1 MRRRITALLLLACCL
16 ISTVVAQS
24 GADVVRYLGEAY
36 SVRPTDNNSVVFFKN
51 GQEKFDDMFA
61 AIRQARHSVHL
72 EYFNFRNDSI
82 SDRLF
87 SLLAERAAGGV
98 QVRALFDGFGNLS
111 NNRPLKRAKLDS
123 LRACGIEIYEFDPM
137 RFPWINHALHRDHR
151 KIVVIDG
158 VLAYTGGMNVADYY
172 IKGKASFGE
181 WRDVHCRVEGDAV
194 DRLQA
199 VFIDFWNR
207 VTGQCLQGPEYYS
220 GGRDARKMFN
230 GLQPDMTPTARK
242 KRICVVD
249 KGPKSNRR
257 IIHNTFIRSIDVA
270 ENQIQIVN
278 PYFTLCR
285 HIRRS
290 LRKAI
295 GRGVDVQIMVSAKSD
310 VPVTPRIVEY
320 TVSRLMDCGAHI
332 FIYEGGFHH
341 SKIMMV
347 DSCFSFVG
355 SANLNSRSLT
365 FDYECNLLVD
375 DVFSTRQLQNIFEN
389 DKLTRCFRLTPERW
403 QRYPRWQRFKGWL
416 FHFLTPFVDNK
427 SSKTRDFETQE
438 IYVL

>member
-1 MRRRITALLLLACCL
+1 MRRMFAWLLLACCL
-16 ISTVVAQS
+16 ALPLAAQS
-24 GADVVRYLGEAY
+24 GSDVVR
-36 SVRPTDNNSVVFFKN
+36 SVAEDCGVRASDNNSIVFFKN
-51 GQEKFDDMFA
+51 GQEKFDDMFT

-82 SDRLF
+82 SDCLF
-87 SLLAERAAGGV
+87 RLLAERAATGV
-98 QVRALFDGFGNLS
+98 QVRALFDGFGNSS

-123 LRACGIEIYEFDPM
+123 LRAQGIEIYEFDPL

-151 KIVVIDG
+151 KIVVVDG
-158 VLAYTGGMNVADYY
+158 LLAYTGGMNVADYY
-172 IKGKASFGE
+172 IKGKAEFGE

-199 VFIDFWNR
+199 VFIGFWND
-207 VTGQCLQGPEYYS
+207 VTGQQLQGPEYYS
-220 GGRDARKMFN
+220 GGRDARRLFR
-230 GLQPDMTPTARK
+230 GLRPDTTPTAGRK
-242 KRICVVD
+242 TICVVD
-249 KGPKSNRR
+249 KGPKANRR
-257 IIHNTFIRSIDVA
+257 IIHNTFIRCIDA
-270 ENQIQIVN
+270 AHNQIQIIN

-310 VPVTPRIVEY
+310 IPITPRIVEY
-320 TVSRLMDCGAHI
+320 TVSRLMDCGARI
-332 FIYEGGFHH
+332 YIYEGGFHH
-341 SKIMMV
+341 SKVMMV

-365 FDYECNLLVD
+365 FDYECNLLID
-375 DVFSTRQLQNIFEN
+375 DRFSTRELQDIFEN

-416 FHFLTPFVDNK
+416 FHFLTPFVENITQ
-427 SSKTRDFETQE
+427 KTIYPNAQE
-438 IYVL
+438 NDVL

>member
-1 MRRRITALLLLACCL
+1 
-16 ISTVVAQS
+16 
-24 GADVVRYLGEAY
+24 
-36 SVRPTDNNSVVFFKN
+36 
-51 GQEKFDDMFA
+51 
-61 AIRQARHSVHL
+61 
-72 EYFNFRNDSI
+72 
-82 SDRLF
+82 
-87 SLLAERAAGGV
+87 
-98 QVRALFDGFGNLS
+98 
-111 NNRPLKRAKLDS
+111 
-123 LRACGIEIYEFDPM
+123 
-137 RFPWINHALHRDHR
+137 
-151 KIVVIDG
+151 
-158 VLAYTGGMNVADYY
+158 
-172 IKGKASFGE
+172 
-181 WRDVHCRVEGDAV
+181 
-194 DRLQA
+194 
-199 VFIDFWNR
+199 
-207 VTGQCLQGPEYYS
+207 
-220 GGRDARKMFN
+220 
-230 GLQPDMTPTARK
+230 
-242 KRICVVD
+242 
-249 KGPKSNRR
+249 
-257 IIHNTFIRSIDVA
+257 
-270 ENQIQIVN
+270 
-278 PYFTLCR
+278 
-285 HIRRS
+285 
-290 LRKAI
+290 
-295 GRGVDVQIMVSAKSD
+295 MVSAKSD